1 MSQTKVEAPFVEGV
15 GGGFKNV
22 IINGDMQ
29 IFQRATSATTIPS
42 SGYSTVDRF
51 GFSEGSG
58 GAATSELDN
67 LSVADQA
74 TTGQTRALELNCTS
88 ADTSIAAGDRSYI
101 FYNIEAQD
109 CRRFL
114 YGTSA
119 AKTLTLSFWVKS
131 NLTGN
136 FPLTVKKDDN
146 TVYYLPLSYSISS
159 ANTWEKKTITWT
171 PTEGS
176 TSLITASGGAIN
188 NDNGRGFQIF
198 WGLMWG
204 SNYTGSQSGTPT
216 WTSSAYFADSD
227 ITFVNFYSST
237 SNNLY
242 ITGVQLEVGDAA
254 SDFEHLPFDIQL
266 NRCFRYYIDFANT
279 GANIVNPGTGI
290 YLCNSWYYTAANVVG
305 TLHYPV
311 PMREEATLTT
321 ADSSNAFYVFHN
333 NSADGLNS
341 MSANAQSTRLACVI
355 QNDSDASGT
364 IGHAGG
370 IYLNSPNAFN
380 VSAEIG

>member
-1 MSQTKVEAPFVEGV
+1 MSQTKVEAPFVEGG

-29 IFQRATSATTIPS
+29 IFQRATAATTLGDS
-42 SGYSTVDRF
+42 VYQTVDRF
-51 GFSEGSG
+51 GFSEGTG

-74 TTGQTRALELNCTS
+74 TTGQARALELNCTS
-88 ADTSIAAGDRSYI
+88 TDTSIAAGDRSYI
-101 FYNIEAQD
+101 YYNIEAQD

-176 TSLITASGGAIN
+176 TSLITASGAAIN

-198 WGLMWG
+198 WGLVWG
-204 SNYTGSQSGTPT
+204 SNYAGSQSGTPT
-216 WTSSAYFADSD
+216 WTSSAYFVDSD

-254 SDFEHLPFDIQL
+254 SDFEHLPFDVQL
-266 NRCFRYYIDFANT
+266 RRCQRYLYRTPDGGDSGTSSTYQHLGMGYMHASTNFIGHLVFPVVMRANPTVTFAGEVQVLDTNGARDPGSNISFEQPTSRSVQPQMTISGATAGHGAAFRY
-279 GANIVNPGTGI
+279 
-290 YLCNSWYYTAANVVG
+290 
-305 TLHYPV
+305 H
-311 PMREEATLTT
+311 
-321 ADSSNAFYVFHN
+321 
-333 NSADGLNS
+333 
-341 MSANAQSTRLACVI
+341 
-355 QNDSDASGT
+355 NDSDAY
-364 IGHAGG
+364 IQAD
-370 IYLNSPNAFN
+370 
-380 VSAEIG
+380 AEL

>member
-51 GFSEGSG
+51 GFSEGSD

-74 TTGQTRALELNCTS
+74 TTGQARAIELNCTT
-88 ADTSIAAGDRSYI
+88 ADTSIAADDRSYM

-119 AKTLTLSFWVKS
+119 AQTLTLSFWAKS

-159 ANTWEKKTITWT
+159 ANTWEKQTITWT

-176 TSLITASGGAIN
+176 TSLITASGGAID

-216 WTSSAYFADSD
+216 WTSTADFADSD

-254 SDFEHLPFDIQL
+254 SDFEHLPHDVQL
-266 NRCFRYYIDFANT
+266 ARCKRYFENYELESGSALFGLSFNADDATCRLEYKITKRLAPTIGGLTAAQSGTGMSFLTNAGSYSSSAGSLASHSISIDGCRIN
-279 GANIVNPGTGI
+279 GSSQGNLNNPGSTMLYATGD
-290 YLCNSWYYTAANVVG
+290 N
-305 TLHYPV
+305 
-311 PMREEATLTT
+311 
-321 ADSSNAFYVFHN
+321 
-333 NSADGLNS
+333 
-341 MSANAQSTRLACVI
+341 
-355 QNDSDASGT
+355 T
-364 IGHAGG
+364 IT
-370 IYLNSPNAFN
+370 ID
-380 VSAEIG
+380 AEIG

>member
-1 MSQTKVEAPFVEGV
+1 MTQTKVEAPFVENNAH
-15 GGGFKNV
+15 FKNLV
-22 IINGDMQ
+22 INGDMQ
-29 IFQRATSATTIPS
+29 IFQRATSATTIPA

-51 GFSEGSG
+51 SFSEGSG

-74 TTGQTRALELNCTS
+74 TTGQARALELNCTS
-88 ADTSIAAGDRSYI
+88 TDTSIAAGDRSYI
-101 FYNIEAQD
+101 VYNIEAQD

-176 TSLITASGGAIN
+176 TSLITASGAAIN

-216 WTSSAYFADSD
+216 WTSTADFADSD

-254 SDFEHLPFDIQL
+254 SDFEHLPHDVQL
-266 NRCFRYYIDFANT
+266 QRCQRYYEKSYNLS
-279 GANIVNPGTGI
+279 VVPGTSTTYEGTTLAEVI
-290 YLCNSWYYTAANVVG
+290 ADGTTTRIKMLDSKFIVRKRTA
-305 TLHYPV
+305 P
-311 PMREEATLTT
+311 TLTIYT
-321 ADSSNAFYVFHN
+321 S
-333 NSADGLNS
+333 DGG
-341 MSANAQSTRLACVI
+341 
-355 QNDSDASGT
+355 ASGEINNYSSGADKT
-364 IGHAGG
+364 ISSIGNTSEMNLGRYMTMTDAGATNET
-370 IYLNSPNAFN
+370 YEFQYQAD
-380 VSAEIG
+380 AEIG

>member
-29 IFQRATSATTIPS
+29 IWKRATSATTIPS

-58 GAATSELDN
+58 GAATSEIDV

-74 TTGQTRALELNCTS
+74 TTGQARALELNCTS

-176 TSLITASGGAIN
+176 TSLITASAGAIN

-216 WTSSAYFADSD
+216 WTSTADFADSD

-242 ITGVQLEVGDAA
+242 LTGVQLEVGDAA
-254 SDFEHLPFDIQL
+254 SDFEHLPHDVSLQ
-266 NRCFRYYIDFANT
+266 RCQRYFYKID
-279 GANIVNPGTGI
+279 
-290 YLCNSWYYTAANVVG
+290 TAAATYVAQGNYYSG
-305 TLHYPV
+305 DTMLAGPIPFPV
-311 PMREEATLTT
+311 DMRTVPTLT
-321 ADSSNAFYVFHN
+321 SSNSSQSFTFFKAGA
-333 NSADGLNS
+333 ADYMDDLTISG
-341 MSANAQSTRLACVI
+341 SANSQGALVFNQSDV
-355 QNDSDASGT
+355 SGT
-364 IGHAGG
+364 AAHAGSLYAAQDA
-370 IYLNSPNAFN
+370 ILEF
-380 VSAEIG
+380 SAEIG

>member
-58 GAATSELDN
+58 GAATSELDD

-74 TTGQTRALELNCTS
+74 TTGQARALELNCTS

-146 TVYYLPLSYSISS
+146 TVYYLPLSYSVSS

-188 NDNGRGFQIF
+188 NDSGRGFQLF
-198 WGLMWG
+198 FGLMWG

-242 ITGVQLEVGDAA
+242 LTGLQLEVGDAA
-254 SDFEHLPFDIQL
+254 SDFEHLPFDVQL
-266 NRCFRYYIDFANT
+266 RRCQRYFYRTPDGGASGVSAAYQHLGNGYMHASTNFIGHIVFPEVMRAAPTCTFA
-279 GANIVNPGTGI
+279 GEVQI
-290 YLCNSWYYTAANVVG
+290 L
-305 TLHYPV
+305 
-311 PMREEATLTT
+311 
-321 ADSSNAFYVFHN
+321 DSSGARDPGSNISFESPTSRSVQPQATISGATQGHGAVI
-333 NSADGLNS
+333 
-341 MSANAQSTRLACVI
+341 RLH
-355 QNDSDASGT
+355 NDSDAYVQ
-364 IGHAGG
+364 AD
-370 IYLNSPNAFN
+370 
-380 VSAEIG
+380 AEIG